1 MSTVNP
7 NHAAFLLQIRFRQM
21 VRQVNLAVK
30 AFKWAFRNK
39 PLTDDERFALRLAR
53 MHIREGR
60 PELAAEDFAWLERRL
75 SS

>member
-1 MSTVNP
+1 MGVTVSK
-7 NHAAFLLQIRFRQM
+7 HRRELQRIRYRQL
-21 VRQVNLAVK
+21 VRRINRTVYRTM
-30 AFKWAFRNK
+30 WAIRNR
-39 PLTDDERFALRLAR
+39 PITDEERFALRLAR